1 MENGDV
7 IESAAASQQTAVDKA
22 LLLVRSLAGEGRE
35 IGVSELARRTQMT
48 KSTAFRLLAILQ
60 RNEFVE
66 RVGSDY
72 RLSPHVSDLGSCV
85 YGPTTSLVHDKL
97 LPYLVD
103 LYEHTH
109 ETVHLAVLHGDEV
122 AYINKI
128 HGHRAARSPSR
139 IGTRLPAHCTGV
151 GKAMLAFT
159 PATAEIISRTAT
171 LPARTE
177 YSISDSGLLR
187 AELGRIREDGIAY
200 DRQEAALG
208 LSCVAVPVMGLARQ
222 PLAALSVAG
231 PHQRFD
237 PARYAPILRRVG
249 YEASR
254 TIAAATVRRG
264 AETGV
269 GPRT

>member
-7 IESAAASQQTAVDKA
+7 IEFSVASQQTAVDKA
-22 LLLVRSLAGEGRE
+22 LLLVRSLADEGRG
-35 IGVSELARRTQMT
+35 IGVSELARRTRMT

-72 RLSPHVSDLGSCV
+72 RLNPHLSDLGSCV
-85 YGPTTSLVHDKL
+85 YGPTTSLIHDKL
-97 LPYLVD
+97 LPYLVE

-122 AYINKI
+122 AYLNKI
-128 HGHRAARSPSR
+128 HGHRATRSPSK
-139 IGTRLPAHCTGV
+139 IGARLPAHCTGV
-151 GKAMLAFT
+151 GKAILAFD
-159 PATAEIISRTAT
+159 PAAAEIIACAAALS
-171 LPARTE
+171 ARTE
-177 YSISDSGLLR
+177 YSISDAVLLR
-187 AELGRIREDGIAY
+187 AELGRIREDGIAF

-208 LSCVAVPVMGLARQ
+208 LACVAVPVMGLARK

-237 PARYAPILRRVG
+237 PARFAPILRRVA
-249 YEASR
+249 YDASR
-254 TIAAATVRRG
+254 AIAVATVRRSGGSG
-264 AETGV
+264 AGT
-269 GPRT
+269 

>member
-7 IESAAASQQTAVDKA
+7 IESAVGGPQTAVDKA
-22 LLLVRSLAGEGRE
+22 LLLVRSLAGEERE
-35 IGVSELARRTQMT
+35 IGVSELARRTRMT

-72 RLSPHVSDLGSCV
+72 RLSAHLSDLGSCV
-85 YGPTTSLVHDKL
+85 YGPTTALIHDKL
-97 LPYLVD
+97 LPYLVE

-122 AYINKI
+122 AYLNKI
-128 HGHRAARSPSR
+128 HGHRAARSPSK
-139 IGTRLPAHCTGV
+139 IGARLPAHCTGV
-151 GKAMLAFT
+151 GKAMLAFD
-159 PATAEIISRTAT
+159 PAAAEIAARSAA

-177 YSISDSGLLR
+177 YSISGADLLR
-187 AELGRIREDGIAY
+187 AELARVRESGIAF

-208 LSCVAVPVMGLARQ
+208 LSCVAVPILGLARQ

-237 PARYAPILRRVG
+237 PARYAPILRRVA
-249 YEASR
+249 YDASR
-254 TIAAATVRRG
+254 AIAAATVRR
-264 AETGV
+264 AV
-269 GPRT
+269 GSTAGT